1 MDKMENNTAFCIDCG
16 KNVEYD
22 IENIKVSLTVRGVAF
37 SYWEKNAYCK
47 KCGKEVYVAA
57 LNDMN
62 ADARAKAYE
71 RELARRE
78 SLESAY
84 GLSKEKNKEKAKAE
98 EKEN

>member
-1 MDKMENNTAFCIDCG
+1 MEQMNRTENTVFCIDCG
-16 KNVEYD
+16 ENVECD
-22 IENIKVSLTVRGVAF
+22 IENIKVNSMVCGVAF
-37 SYWEKNAYCK
+37 SYWEKSAYCK
-47 KCGKEVYVAA
+47 KCGKEVYVVA

-78 SLESAY
+78 SLESTY
-84 GLSKEKNKEKAKAE
+84 GLSKE